1 MFIGH
6 FACGLAAAPVA
17 RKASLPWLL
26 VAPQVPDVLW
36 PILVGAR
43 IEHAHIAPGITAA
56 EPLSLDYMPYSH
68 SLVSVIVQAIGFAL
82 LYMIVARDRRAAP
95 ILALLVISHWVCDW
109 IAHAPDMPIFH
120 GDGPRYGLGLWNSV
134 PATIAVE
141 AGLFAIG
148 CAIYA
153 ATTRARDR
161 VGAIGWWSIAG
172 FLFAAFFFNLY
183 GPPPSDIDVLLIM
196 ALAVFAI
203 IPLSAWV
210 ARHREVK
217 AAQ

>member
-17 RKASLPWLL
+17 RKTSLPWLL

-36 PILVGAR
+36 PVFVATG
-43 IEHAHIAPGITAA
+43 IERAHIAPGITAA

-68 SLVSVIVQAIGFAL
+68 SLVSVIVQAIAFAA
-82 LYMIVARDRRAAP
+82 LYVIVTRDRRAAP
-95 ILALLVISHWVCDW
+95 ILALLVLSHWICDW
-109 IAHAPDMPIFH
+109 IAHAPDMPILR
-120 GDGPRYGLGLWNSV
+120 GDGPRYGLGLWDSV

-141 AGLFAIG
+141 AGMFAIG

-153 ATTRARDR
+153 STTRARDR
-161 VGAIGWWSIAG
+161 IGAIGWWGIAL
-172 FLFAAFFFNLY
+172 FLGGAFFFNLFA
-183 GPPPSDIDVLLIM
+183 PPPPNIDVLLIM

-217 AAQ
+217 ATQ